1 MQSKTEKIRSPKV
14 AKSSKFKMKDIIA
27 NRNLINK
34 DTIFK
39 EVVIIGNGPSG
50 ISLSYMLAG
59 NWPYWSPD
67 KIQRH
72 PDELLRAR
80 LNYYDPQKSL
90 VAHDL
95 FSLADGLEGR
105 STNPVSLLLDSLQHP
120 CADLGMELP
129 CMVEYKYHPE
139 KEIDHLVL
147 GRGPPGG
154 SWHRMDPNLRTLSL
168 AAWMSLPGLSFPEWE
183 QTHPPT
189 IEPEEL
195 NIDGSPLSNS
205 HHHHHPY
212 LPPVGTEEG
221 VKILKSNNH
230 HGASI
235 NRNRKILIGSNSSS
249 VSANSTITND
259 TCDRCSE
266 LNRQQQQKVPLLCH
280 RCRFHSSSSNSNN
293 NNSATENQNILRQQN
308 NSIAYEERNG
318 KVNIKLCPPRRNLSL
333 KRQLSKEVETR
344 ALISRVAQYYESY
357 VDEMNLAKYFMNDT
371 IVTTVLPLDFSA
383 VSSPVPERLR
393 DGRWIISGFDRLT
406 NKQFTVVCKNLV
418 MANGASDLANRLGVK
433 GEGLEMPWVKYE
445 LPQLEHALEKIDD
458 GARSRLKPV
467 LIVGAGLS
475 AADAVT
481 ICRSSG
487 IPVVHVYRNRTAG
500 LDKMLPGNVYPEY
513 HEVHKMMKDSNRK
526 YDLYTALPE
535 HTIADLTQSTG
546 SEKSNSHR
554 VTVQHL
560 KTGEKRELEVSFC
573 AILIGSRP
581 DLRFIAGLTKGA
593 TVQNGHE
600 FNFMNRHCPNKED
613 LEEAPCENRGLQP
626 VAIWSITEQLLSSRL
641 GRKLFW
647 FKNICAKCR
656 HLNVCE
662 RGRYKHQYH
671 QAGTGEKRV
680 TNCNHNISLLGKNCE
695 CTLPVAS
702 SISDHNAS
710 NAGLGLG
717 EDPTKPIDC
726 KSNPID
732 VDKYTNVVLR
742 SPYKGLYAM
751 GPLVGDNFVRFIP
764 GGALSITSALH
775 KLTEND

>member
-1 MQSKTEKIRSPKV
+1 
-14 AKSSKFKMKDIIA
+14 
-27 NRNLINK
+27 
-34 DTIFK
+34 
-39 EVVIIGNGPSG
+39 GNGPSG

-59 NWPYWSPD
+59 NWPYWSAD

-80 LNYYDPQKSL
+80 LNYYDSQKSL
-90 VAHDL
+90 VEHDL

-120 CADLGMELP
+120 CADLGMDLP

-168 AAWMSLPGLSFPEWE
+168 AAWMSLPGLAFSEWE
-183 QTHPPT
+183 
-189 IEPEEL
+189 
-195 NIDGSPLSNS
+195 
-205 HHHHHPY
+205 
-212 LPPVGTEEG
+212 
-221 VKILKSNNH
+221 
-230 HGASI
+230 
-235 NRNRKILIGSNSSS
+235 
-249 VSANSTITND
+249 
-259 TCDRCSE
+259 
-266 LNRQQQQKVPLLCH
+266 
-280 RCRFHSSSSNSNN
+280 HSSSKNSNN
-293 NNSATENQNILRQQN
+293 NNNTTVENQNFLRQQN

-344 ALISRVAQYYESY
+344 ALISRVAQYYASY
-357 VDEMNLAKYFMNDT
+357 VDEMNLAK
-371 IVTTVLPLDFSA
+371 
-383 VSSPVPERLR
+383 
-393 DGRWIISGFDRLT
+393 FDRLT

-433 GEGLEMPWVKYE
+433 GEGLEMPWVTYE

-458 GARSRLKPV
+458 EARSQLKPV

-487 IPVVHVYRNRTAG
+487 IPVIHVYRNRTAG

-526 YDLYTALPE
+526 YDLYTPLPE
-535 HTIADLTQSTG
+535 HTIADLTQTVSII
-546 SEKSNSHR
+546 
-554 VTVQHL
+554 VQHL

-581 DLRFIAGLTKGA
+581 DLRFIAGLTKG
-593 TVQNGHE
+593 
-600 FNFMNRHCPNKED
+600 
-613 LEEAPCENRGLQP
+613 
-626 VAIWSITEQLLSSRL
+626 SSTM
-641 GRKLFW
+641 
-647 FKNICAKCR
+647 
-656 HLNVCE
+656 H
-662 RGRYKHQYH
+662 H
-671 QAGTGEKRV
+671 
-680 TNCNHNISLLGKNCE
+680 
-695 CTLPVAS
+695 
-702 SISDHNAS
+702 
-710 NAGLGLG
+710 
-717 EDPTKPIDC
+717 DPTKPIDC

-732 VDKYTNVVLR
+732 VDKYTNAVLR

>member
-1 MQSKTEKIRSPKV
+1 M
-14 AKSSKFKMKDIIA
+14 
-27 NRNLINK
+27 
-34 DTIFK
+34 DTIYK
-39 EVVIIGNGPSG
+39 DVVIIGNGPSG

-59 NWPYWSPD
+59 NWPYWSPAQ
-67 KIQRH
+67 IQNH

-80 LNYYDPQKSL
+80 LNYYDSQKSL
-90 VAHDL
+90 VEHDL

-129 CMVEYKYHPE
+129 CMVEYKFHPE

-168 AAWMSLPGLSFPEWE
+168 AAWMSLPGLSFADWE
-183 QTHPPT
+183 RTHPPT
-189 IEPEEL
+189 VDPS
-195 NIDGSPLSNS
+195 IDVDPTITTLSNNHNLL
-205 HHHHHPY
+205 HHHHHQNNQPY
-212 LPPVGTEEG
+212 LPSDGG
-221 VKILKSNNH
+221 VKILKTNNQ

-235 NRNRKILIGSNSSS
+235 NHNRKILIGSSNVSSNSSNLNDR
-249 VSANSTITND
+249 SAP
-259 TCDRCSE
+259 CARCSE
-266 LNRQQQQKVPLLCH
+266 LKRQQQNPRQVTLVCN
-280 RCRFHSSSSNSNN
+280 RCRLAKNSQ
-293 NNSATENQNILRQQN
+293 SQPQPQQQT
-308 NSIAYEERNG
+308 IAYEDPNG
-318 KVNIKLCPPRRNLSL
+318 KVNVKLYPPRRNLSL

-357 VDEMNLAKYFMNDT
+357 VDEMRLGKFFMNDT
-371 IVTTVLPLDFSA
+371 IVTTVLPLDFA
-383 VSSPVPERLR
+383 NVSGPTIPEKLR
-393 DGRWIISGFDRLT
+393 GGRWIVSGFDRNT

-445 LPQLEHALEKIDD
+445 LPHLEHALVEACDD
-458 GARSRLKPV
+458 PEARSGMKPV

-500 LDKMLPGNVYPEY
+500 LDKMLPGSVYPEY
-513 HEVHKMMKDSNRK
+513 HEVHKMMKDAGRK
-526 YDLYTALPE
+526 YELYQALPE
-535 HTIADLTQSTG
+535 HTIADLSQIG
-546 SEKSNSHR
+546 AGGSHR

-560 KTGEKRELEVSFC
+560 KTGEKREIEVSFC

-581 DLRFIAGLTKGA
+581 DLRFLSGVVPGGQQVKVEESSRLAGGKNVDVESAGI
-593 TVQNGHE
+593 
-600 FNFMNRHCPNKED
+600 
-613 LEEAPCENRGLQP
+613 CENRGMQP
-626 VAIWSITEQLLSSRL
+626 VAIWSLTEQLLSSRL

-647 FKNICAKCR
+647 LKNICAKCR
-656 HLNVCE
+656 HLNVCD
-662 RGRYKHQYH
+662 RARYKHYQ
-671 QAGTGEKRV
+671 QTAGTGGLKQSG
-680 TNCNHNISLLGKNCE
+680 CNHYPGPFGKSCE
-695 CTLPVAS
+695 CTLPTAVPVAA
-702 SISDHNAS
+702 IADHPQTTAAS
-710 NAGLGLG
+710 ATGLGLG

-726 KSNPID
+726 KNNPID
-732 VDKYTNVVLR
+732 VDKYTNAVLR
-742 SPYKGLYAM
+742 SPHKGLYAM

-764 GGALSITSALH
+764 GGALSITSAMH

>member
-1 MQSKTEKIRSPKV
+1 M
-14 AKSSKFKMKDIIA
+14 
-27 NRNLINK
+27 
-34 DTIFK
+34 DTIYK
-39 EVVIIGNGPSG
+39 DVVIIGNGPSG

-67 KIQRH
+67 QIQNH

-80 LNYYDPQKSL
+80 LNYYDSQKSL
-90 VAHDL
+90 VEHDL

-168 AAWMSLPGLSFPEWE
+168 AAWMSLPGLPFADWE
-183 QTHPPT
+183 RTHPPT
-189 IEPEEL
+189 VDPSL
-195 NIDGSPLSNS
+195 PVDSAALSNS
-205 HHHHHPY
+205 NHLHLHNQTPY
-212 LPPVGTEEG
+212 LPPSDGG
-221 VKILKSNNH
+221 VKILKTNNQ

-235 NRNRKILIGSNSSS
+235 NHSRKILIGSSVSS
-249 VSANSTITND
+249 VSSNSNFND
-259 TCDRCSE
+259 SPSPCARCSE
-266 LNRQQQQKVPLLCH
+266 LKRQQNPRQVSLTQCNRCRQNQQQQQTIV
-280 RCRFHSSSSNSNN
+280 
-293 NNSATENQNILRQQN
+293 
-308 NSIAYEERNG
+308 YEDPNG
-318 KVNIKLCPPRRNLSL
+318 KISVKLYPPRRNLSL

-357 VDEMNLAKYFMNDT
+357 VDEMGLGKFFMNDT
-371 IVTTVLPLDFSA
+371 IVTTVLPLDFSN
-383 VSSPVPERLR
+383 VSGPIPERLR
-393 DGRWIISGFDRLT
+393 GGRWIVSGFDRHT
-406 NKQFTVVCKNLV
+406 SKQFTVVCKNLV

-445 LPQLEHALEKIDD
+445 LPHLERALESCDD
-458 GARSRLKPV
+458 EARSRLKPV

-513 HEVHKMMKDSNRK
+513 HEVHKMMKDAGRR
-526 YDLYTALPE
+526 YELYQALPE
-535 HTIADLTQSTG
+535 HTIVDLVQG
-546 SEKSNSHR
+546 QNGSHR

-560 KTGEKRELEVSFC
+560 KTGERREVEVSFC

-581 DLRFIAGLTKGA
+581 DLRFLSGVASPAGGQQQVCQEVGKGD
-593 TVQNGHE
+593 VEVGGV
-600 FNFMNRHCPNKED
+600 
-613 LEEAPCENRGLQP
+613 CENRGIQP
-626 VAIWSITEQLLSSRL
+626 VAIWSLTEQLLSSRL

-647 FKNICAKCR
+647 LKNICAKCR
-656 HLNVCE
+656 HLNVCD
-662 RGRYKHQYH
+662 RARYKHYQ
-671 QAGTGEKRV
+671 QTGTGGALKPQG
-680 TNCNHNISLLGKNCE
+680 CNHYAGLFGKSCE
-695 CTLPVAS
+695 CTLPTATAPVPAAV
-702 SISDHNAS
+702 DHQSAT
-710 NAGLGLG
+710 GLGLG
-717 EDPTKPIDC
+717 EDPAKPIDC
-726 KSNPID
+726 KNNPID
-732 VDKYTNVVLR
+732 VDKYTNAVLR
-742 SPYKGLYAM
+742 SPHKGLYAM

-775 KLTEND
+775 KLLTEND

>member
-1 MQSKTEKIRSPKV
+1 MRDLITY
-14 AKSSKFKMKDIIA
+14 
-27 NRNLINK
+27 RNLINK
-34 DTIFK
+34 DTLYK
-39 EVVIIGNGPSG
+39 DVVIVGNGPSG

-67 KIQRH
+67 KIQKH

-80 LNYYDPQKSL
+80 LNYYDANKSL
-90 VAHDL
+90 IEHDL

-168 AAWMSLPGLSFPEWE
+168 AAWMSLPGLPFGDWE
-183 QTHPPT
+183 KSHPPMSE
-189 IEPEEL
+189 IGI
-195 NIDGSPLSNS
+195 NDASLSNS
-205 HHHHHPY
+205 YQY
-212 LPPVGTEEG
+212 LPPTGNKDG
-221 VKILKSNNH
+221 GKLLQPNNIH
-230 HGASI
+230 HGARI
-235 NRNRKILIGSNSSS
+235 NQTNKTLIGNPLHES
-249 VSANSTITND
+249 
-259 TCDRCSE
+259 CDRCAE
-266 LNRQQQQKVPLLCH
+266 LNRQQPQQQQKVSLVCNK
-280 RCRFHSSSSNSNN
+280 CRISNN
-293 NNSATENQNILRQQN
+293 NNSLHVGNQNSVSEQ

-318 KVNIKLCPPRRNLSL
+318 KINVKLVLPRRNLSL
-333 KRQLSKEVETR
+333 RRQVSKEVETR

-357 VDEMNLAKYFMNDT
+357 VQEMNLGKYFMNDT
-371 IVTTVLPLDFSA
+371 IVTTVLPLEFSSA
-383 VSSPVPERLR
+383 CGPLPEKLKK
-393 DGRWIISGFDRLT
+393 GRWIVSGLNRES
-406 NKQFTVVCKNLV
+406 NKQFTVVCQNLV
-418 MANGASDLANRLGVK
+418 LANGASDLANRLGVK
-433 GEGLEMPWVKYE
+433 GEGLELPWVKYE
-445 LPQLEHALEKIDD
+445 LPQLERALQDIDQE
-458 GARSRLKPV
+458 SVSTMTPV

-513 HEVHKMMKDSNRK
+513 HEVHNMMRDSNRK
-526 YDLYTALPE
+526 YELYTPLPE
-535 HTIADLTQSTG
+535 HAIADLSQSAHGT
-546 SEKSNSHR
+546 HR

-560 KTGEKRELEVSFC
+560 KTGEKRDIEVSFC
-573 AILIGSRP
+573 SILIGSRP
-581 DLRFIAGLTKGA
+581 DLRFMA
-593 TVQNGHE
+593 TIGKNAVYQSGRGSTYTG
-600 FNFMNRHCPNKED
+600 RHATGDEMD
-613 LEEAPCENRGLQP
+613 AVCETRPMQS
-626 VAIWSITEQLLSSRL
+626 VAFWSLTEQLLSSRL

-647 FKNICAKCR
+647 LKNICAKCR

-662 RGRYKHQYH
+662 RSRYKYYQ
-671 QAGTGEKRV
+671 QPGIGANEIRKTA
-680 TNCNHNISLLGKNCE
+680 NCNHHHNVLCNNCE
-695 CTLPVAS
+695 CTLPLAP
-702 SISDHNAS
+702 IGNSDQQANAT
-710 NAGLGLG
+710 GLGLG
-717 EDPTKPIDC
+717 EDPTKPVDC

-732 VDKYTNVVLR
+732 VDKYSNIVLR
-742 SPYKGLYAM
+742 TSHKGLYAM

>member
-1 MQSKTEKIRSPKV
+1 
-14 AKSSKFKMKDIIA
+14 MKDIIA

-34 DTIFK
+34 DTIYK
-39 EVVIIGNGPSG
+39 DVVIIGNGPSG

-67 KIQRH
+67 KTQKH

-80 LNYYDPQKSL
+80 LNYYDSQKSL
-90 VAHDL
+90 VEHDL

-168 AAWMSLPGLSFPEWE
+168 AAWMSLPGLPYAEWE
-183 QTHPPT
+183 KHHPPT
-189 IEPEEL
+189 VDS
-195 NIDGSPLSNS
+195 NDQSDGSPLSNN
-205 HHHHHPY
+205 HPY
-212 LPPVGTEEG
+212 LPPVGSEEG

-235 NRNRKILIGSNSSS
+235 NRNRKILIGSSNVSS
-249 VSANSTITND
+249 NRNFND
-259 TCDRCSE
+259 SCDRCSE
-266 LNRQQQQKVPLLCH
+266 LNRQQQPQHKVSLMCN
-280 RCRFHSSSSNSNN
+280 RCRNN
-293 NNSATENQNILRQQN
+293 NNALLENQNKNRQQ

-357 VDEMNLAKYFMNDT
+357 VEEMQLGKYFMNDT

-383 VSSPVPERLR
+383 VSGPVPEKLR
-393 DGRWIISGFDRLT
+393 NGRWIVSGFDRIS
-406 NKQFTVVCKNLV
+406 NKQFTVVCQNLV

-445 LPQLEHALEKIDD
+445 LPHLERALEKYDD
-458 GARSRLKPV
+458 DARSHLKPV

-487 IPVVHVYRNRTAG
+487 IPVIHVYRNRTAG

-513 HEVHKMMKDSNRK
+513 HEVHKMMKDSSRK
-526 YDLYTALPE
+526 YELYTPLPE
-535 HTIADLTQSTG
+535 HTIVDLSQST
-546 SEKSNSHR
+546 SNGPNGSHR

-560 KTGEKRELEVSFC
+560 KTGERREVEVSFC

-581 DLRFIAGLTKGA
+581 DLRFVDGLAKGSSQ
-593 TVQNGHE
+593 QNCHE
-600 FNFMNRHCPNKED
+600 NGFSNKHTGIG
-613 LEEAPCENRGLQP
+613 EAETIICDSRPLQP
-626 VAIWSITEQLLSSRL
+626 VAIWSITEQLLASRL

-647 FKNICAKCR
+647 LKNICAKCR
-656 HLNVCE
+656 HLNVCD
-662 RGRYKHQYH
+662 RGRYKFYQ
-671 QAGTGEKRV
+671 QAGTGPVETKTPV
-680 TNCNHNISLLGKNCE
+680 NCNHHHSIMGKSCE
-695 CTLPVAS
+695 CTLPTAAIV
-702 SISDHNAS
+702 SDHQANA
-710 NAGLGLG
+710 AGLGLG

>member
-1 MQSKTEKIRSPKV
+1 
-14 AKSSKFKMKDIIA
+14 MKDIIA

-34 DTIFK
+34 DTIYK
-39 EVVIIGNGPSG
+39 DVVIIGNGPSG

-80 LNYYDPQKSL
+80 LNYYDSQKSL
-90 VAHDL
+90 VEHDL

-129 CMVEYKYHPE
+129 CMVEYQSHPE

-168 AAWMSLPGLSFPEWE
+168 AAWMSLPGLSFSEWE
-183 QTHPPT
+183 KKHPPT
-189 IEPEEL
+189 IDPAEL
-195 NIDGSPLSNS
+195 SINGSPLSNN
-205 HHHHHPY
+205 HHPY

-235 NRNRKILIGSNSSS
+235 NRNRKILIGSSSI
-249 VSANSTITND
+249 SANPTFND
-259 TCDRCSE
+259 SCDKCSE
-266 LNRQQQQKVPLLCH
+266 LNREQQKVPLLCN
-280 RCRFHSSSSNSNN
+280 RCRINSSNN
-293 NNSATENQNILRQQN
+293 NNSATQNQNNLRQQ

-318 KVNIKLCPPRRNLSL
+318 KVNIKLYPPRRNLSL

-357 VDEMNLAKYFMNDT
+357 VDEMNLSKYFMNDT

-383 VSSPVPERLR
+383 VSTPVPERLR
-393 DGRWIISGFDRLT
+393 NGRWIISGFDRIT
-406 NKQFTVVCKNLV
+406 NKQFTVVCRNLV

-458 GARSRLKPV
+458 EARSRLKPV

-487 IPVVHVYRNRTAG
+487 IPVIHVYRNRTAG

-526 YDLYTALPE
+526 YDLYTPLPE
-535 HTIADLTQSTG
+535 HTIADLTQSMSNG
-546 SEKSNSHR
+546 KSDSYR

-560 KTGEKRELEVSFC
+560 KTGERRELEVSFC

-581 DLRFIAGLTKGA
+581 DLRFIAGLTKGS
-593 TVQNGHE
+593 TQQNGHE
-600 FNFMNRHCPNKED
+600 FCIQNRHATKED
-613 LEEAPCENRGLQP
+613 SEATSCENRALQP
-626 VAIWSITEQLLSSRL
+626 VAIWSITEQLLASRL

-647 FKNICAKCR
+647 LKNICAKCR

-662 RGRYKHQYH
+662 RSRYKHYQ
-671 QAGTGEKRV
+671 QAGPGTGEIKTS
-680 TNCNHNISLLGKNCE
+680 TNCSHNLSLLGRNCE
-695 CTLPVAS
+695 CTLPVAT

-710 NAGLGLG
+710 TAGLGLG

-732 VDKYTNVVLR
+732 VDKYTNAVLR
-742 SPYKGLYAM
+742 SPYKGLFAM